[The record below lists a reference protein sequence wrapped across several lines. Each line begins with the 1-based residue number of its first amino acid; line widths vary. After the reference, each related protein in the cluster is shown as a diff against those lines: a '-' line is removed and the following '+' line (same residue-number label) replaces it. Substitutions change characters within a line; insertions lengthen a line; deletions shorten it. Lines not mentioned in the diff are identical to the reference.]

1 MNGVGST
8 VFQSI
13 LLTLL
18 WVGFAY
24 TWSEFKDG
32 EPPKAIVVP
41 AEFVELDPEEEEKE
55 LPESVVQAI
64 QSRQDGPVM
73 TKEALEQATAEFER
87 NQWLLAGLSVLMGVG
102 TFVIGLRLFEHWG
115 YAAATLALGPAIVAY
130 YFLYKANSP
139 SPPTPNFPNVG

>member
-13 LLTLL
+13 LLTIL
-18 WVGFAY
+18 WVGFVY

-41 AEFVELDPEEEEKE
+41 AEFVELDAEGESKE

-64 QSRQDGPVM
+64 QSGQGGSVM
-73 TKEALEQATAEFER
+73 TKEALEQATEEFER
-87 NQWLLAGLSVLMGVG
+87 NQWLLSGLSVLSGIG
-102 TFVIGLRLFEHWG
+102 TFVIGLKLFEHWG
-115 YAAATLALGPAIVAY
+115 YAAATLALGPVIVAY
-130 YFLYKANSP
+130 YFLHKANRP
-139 SPPTPNFPNVG
+139 SKIPNLPPS

>member
-13 LLTLL
+13 LLTIL

-41 AEFVELDPEEEEKE
+41 AEFVELDAEEESKE
-55 LPESVVQAI
+55 LPESMVRSI
-64 QSRQDGPVM
+64 QSGQGGPFM
-73 TKEALEQATAEFER
+73 TKEALEQATEEYER
-87 NQWLLAGLSVLMGVG
+87 NRWLLVGLSVLSGIG
-102 TFVIGLRLFEHWG
+102 TFVVGLKLFEHWG
-115 YAAATLALGPAIVAY
+115 YAAATLALGPVIVAY
-130 YFLYKANSP
+130 YFLHKANRP
-139 SPPTPNFPNVG
+139 SPPTPNLPPS